1 MYAEV
6 RGESGDIRITA
17 ISTGTANCH
26 KLQEAGRDGASPM
39 RRKLDIMRDREWTGP
54 KPIYTFL
61 IEHPE
66 GLFLVDT
73 GDNHHNSEQKGYLPW
88 WNPFFQKAVQIKV
101 APEEEI
107 GPQLTRLGV
116 NPGRDLKAVLMT
128 HLHHDHTGGL
138 GHFPHTPIM
147 VADENVKAA
156 KSKGSLAGALKSSF
170 PRWFDPT
177 PIEFTGESI
186 GQFTRSAPITKDGSI
201 VAVEI
206 PGHMEGQVAYLVR
219 AGDVTYVLA
228 GDLTYTQEFLLADV
242 VDGVTADP
250 DLSLASQRKVKALA
264 AEEPIVLLPA
274 HDPGIERR
282 LPANEVV
289 PSAVSSDPAAV
300 GAPGKE

>member
-1 MYAEV
+1 MSSYTTV
-6 RGESGDIRITA
+6 KGQSGDIRITA

-26 KLQEAGRDGASPM
+26 VLQEAGRDGASPF
-39 RRKLDIMRDREWTGP
+39 RRKLDIMRDKEWTGP

-61 IEHPE
+61 VEHPE

-73 GDNHHNSEQKGYLPW
+73 GDNAHNSQKSGYLPW

-107 GPQLTRLGV
+107 GPQLSRLGV
-116 NPGRDLKAVLMT
+116 DPGRDLNAVLMT

-147 VADENVKAA
+147 VTDENVKTANR
-156 KSKGSLAGALKSSF
+156 KGSLAGALKSSF
-170 PRWFDPT
+170 PRWFNPTTIELNGDP
-177 PIEFTGESI
+177 IGEFS
-186 GQFTRSAPITKDGSI
+186 RSAPITKDGSI

-219 AGDVTYVLA
+219 GAEVTYALV
-228 GDLTYTQEFLLADV
+228 GDLTYSEQFLLDDV

-250 DLSLASQRKVKALA
+250 AVSLESQRKMKALA
-264 AEEPIVLLPA
+264 ETEPLVLLPA
-274 HDPGIERR
+274 HDPDVAKR
-282 LPANEVV
+282 LPANQTV
-289 PSAVSSDPAAV
+289 PAARPRM
-300 GAPGKE
+300 AIAA